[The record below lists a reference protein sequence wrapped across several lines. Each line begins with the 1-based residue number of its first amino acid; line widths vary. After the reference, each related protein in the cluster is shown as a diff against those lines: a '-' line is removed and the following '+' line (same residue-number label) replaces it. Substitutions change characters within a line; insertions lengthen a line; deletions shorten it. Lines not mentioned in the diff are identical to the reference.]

1 MSPEEFVIWLKG
13 FAEAANPYNVTPK
26 QWEAVKEKLESVE
39 VDSFE
44 DEYEITED
52 GEVVTIATIS
62 GEPDWYITH
71 T

>member
-1 MSPEEFVIWLKG
+1 MTPEEFVIWLRG

-26 QWEAVKEKLESVE
+26 QWDSVKQKLDSVE
-39 VDSFE
+39 ME
-44 DEYEITED
+44 ELEEEYEIKED
-52 GEVVTIATIS
+52 GEVVIIATVT